1 MGAGG
6 TAGRLALAAALPVLG
21 GCGFLGGG
29 DGVFRDRSG
38 DYREA
43 RIIPPMAIPGEL
55 DSHTIDELYVIPEA
69 PGLAGGALDE
79 VPMPKPIETRRREG
93 VVLQSLSD
101 KRWILIDAT
110 PGQVWP
116 LVRDYWTSLRIA
128 LDREDPGGGVMETAW
143 VEMRTDRERRH
154 KYRIAI
160 EPGLHSGYSEIYVL
174 HLQQPRADPLPEA
187 VPWPPASSSEDM
199 ETQML
204 RSVSQYLADRND
216 IYQASSASLLAGTI
230 EAERKA
236 NIVPG
241 AAGGQMLELRV
252 DYDRAWAQV
261 RQALENAEVDIVEA
275 DRERSLIS
283 VRFAGAVEE
292 EERPGFFGRL
302 FGRGG
307 GGDAPAERGFSVRLL
322 RAGAAVNVVAEAL
335 EAAGEADAP
344 GEVDA
349 LALDLLRVINDNLS

>member
-6 TAGRLALAAALPVLG
+6 TAGRLALAAAPALLG
-21 GCGFLGGG
+21 ACGLWGGG

-43 RIIPPMAIPGEL
+43 RIIPPMAIPGGL

-69 PGLAGGALDE
+69 PGPAAAALDE

-143 VEMRTDRERRH
+143 VEMRTDRELRH
-154 KYRIAI
+154 KYRIVI

-174 HLQQPRADPLPEA
+174 HLQQPRAAPVPEA
-187 VPWPPASSSEDM
+187 APWPRASVSEDM

-241 AAGGQMLELRV
+241 AAGGHALELRV
-252 DYDRAWAQV
+252 DYERAWAQV

-283 VRFAGAVEE
+283 VRFAGAAE

-307 GGDAPAERGFSVRLL
+307 GAAAAPELGFSVRLQ
-322 RAGAAVNVVAEAL
+322 RAGAAVNVVAEAQ
-335 EAAGEADAP
+335 EAAGAP
-344 GEVDA
+344 GDAEA
-349 LALDLLRVINDNLS
+349 LALDLLRAINDNLT

>member
-6 TAGRLALAAALPVLG
+6 TAGRLALAAALPALG
-21 GCGFLGGG
+21 ACGFWGGG

-43 RIIPPMAIPGEL
+43 RIIPPMTIPGEL
-55 DSHTIDELYVIPEA
+55 DSHTIDELYVIPED
-69 PGLAGGALDE
+69 PGLAGPALDE

-93 VVLQSLSD
+93 VVLQSLAD

-143 VEMRTDRERRH
+143 VEMRTDREFRH
-154 KYRIAI
+154 KYRIVI

-174 HLQQPRADPLPEA
+174 HLRQPRADPVPDA
-187 VPWPPASSSEDM
+187 APWPPASVSTNM
-199 ETQML
+199 EMQML

-275 DRERSLIS
+275 DRDRSLIS
-283 VRFAGAVEE
+283 VRFAGAVE

-307 GGDAPAERGFSVRLL
+307 GREREARELDFSVRLQ

-335 EAAGEADAP
+335 EAVGASADA
-344 GEVDA
+344 DA
-349 LALDLLRVINDNLS
+349 LALDLLRVINDNLT